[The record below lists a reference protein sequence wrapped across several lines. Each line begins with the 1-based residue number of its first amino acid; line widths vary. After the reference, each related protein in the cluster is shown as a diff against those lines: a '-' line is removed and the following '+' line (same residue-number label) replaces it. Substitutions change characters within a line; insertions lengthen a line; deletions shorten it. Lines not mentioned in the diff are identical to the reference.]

1 VPPAPA
7 AQPRRS
13 MSGAALVAAGIFLS
27 RIMGLVRGRVFTHF
41 LGAGPA
47 ADAFAAAVRIPNFL
61 QNLFGEGVLSA
72 SFIPVYAKLVAT
84 GDDEE
89 AGRVAGAVGA
99 LLALTSTV
107 VVLLGVVASPA
118 VVTAVAGGFHD
129 AERRDLTIRLVRVMF
144 PGVGLLV
151 MSAWCLGILNSHR
164 KFFLSY
170 VSPVAWN
177 VVMIAALLA
186 FGGRRN
192 ETDLVMIAAWAS
204 VAGSG
209 VQFLVQLPTVL
220 ALDKKLRLS
229 FDVKRPNVRTVL
241 TNFVPVFI
249 GRGVVQLSAYVDTYI
264 ASYVVTGAVAILGY
278 AQVLSILPI
287 SLFGMAI
294 SAAELPA
301 MSSVSGPAT
310 AMAAEIRVRL
320 DRALRRIAFL
330 IIPSAMA
337 FIACGD
343 ILAAGVYQSGK
354 FTRADSLWMW
364 GVLAG
369 SAVGLLAGA
378 MGRLYSSAW
387 YALRDTRTPL
397 RFALIRVALTL
408 GLGYLAAIPLP
419 RLLGID
425 PRWGVAGLTATAGIA
440 GWVEFVLLR
449 KSLNARIG
457 VTGLPLPFVGWLW
470 VSALVAVVPTVLLR
484 FAYGTTHPLAL
495 AFTAIPLFGLTY
507 FGFAAFCGIEESAA
521 IGDRTWALV
530 RPWLVKIFGA

>member
-1 VPPAPA
+1 MPPSPG
-7 AQPRRS
+7 QRS
-13 MSGAALVAAGIFLS
+13 LRGAALVAAGIFLS
-27 RIMGLVRGRVFTHF
+27 RIMGLVRGRVFTYY

-47 ADAFAAAVRIPNFL
+47 ADAFAAAVRIPNVL

-72 SFIPVYAKLVAT
+72 SFIPVYAKLIAT

-89 AGRVAGAVGA
+89 AGRVAGAIGA
-99 LLALTSTV
+99 LLALLSTV
-107 VVLLGVVASPA
+107 VVLLGVVATPA
-118 VVTAVAGGFHD
+118 VVTILVGGFSGEQR
-129 AERRDLTIRLVRVMF
+129 ALTIRLVQVMF

-192 ETDLVMIAAWAS
+192 EAELVMTAALAS
-204 VAGSG
+204 VAGSALQ
-209 VQFLVQLPTVL
+209 VLVQLPTVL

-229 FDVKRPNVRTVL
+229 FDARRPNVRMIL

-264 ASYVVTGAVAILGY
+264 ASFVVTGAVAILGY

-310 AMAAEIRVRL
+310 AMADEIRVRL

-337 FIACGD
+337 FLACGD

-354 FTRADSLWMW
+354 FTRADAVWMW

-369 SAVGLLAGA
+369 SAIGLLAGA

-387 YALRDTRTPL
+387 YALRDTKTPL

-408 GLGYLAAIPLP
+408 VLGYVAAIPLP

-457 VTGLPLPFVGWLW
+457 VTGLPRAFVGWLW
-470 VSALVAVVPTVLLR
+470 VSAVVAVAPTVVLR
-484 FAYGTTHPLAL
+484 FAFGTTHPLAL
-495 AFTAIPLFGLTY
+495 AVTAIPLYGLTY
-507 FGFAAFCGIEESAA
+507 FVVAAFCGIEESAA
-521 IGDRTWALV
+521 IGDRIWALI
-530 RPWLVKIFGA
+530 RPWLVRLFGA

>member
-1 VPPAPA
+1 MKPAAAPA
-7 AQPRRS
+7 QSA
-13 MSGAALVAAGIFLS
+13 SGAVLVAAGIFLS
-27 RIMGLVRGRVFTHF
+27 RVMGLVRGRVFGHF
-41 LGAGPA
+41 LGAGLA
-47 ADAFAAAVRIPNFL
+47 ADAFGAAVRIPNFL

-72 SFIPVYAKLVAT
+72 SFIPVYAKLIAT

-99 LLALTSTV
+99 LLALLSTV
-107 VVLLGVVASPA
+107 MVLLGVIATPF
-118 VVTAVAGGFHD
+118 VVTMFVGGFSG
-129 AERRDLTIRLVRVMF
+129 EQRELTIRLVQVMF

-177 VVMIAALLA
+177 LVMIAALLA

-192 ETDLVMIAAWAS
+192 ENELVIIAAWAS
-204 VAGSG
+204 VAGSAL
-209 VQFLVQLPTVL
+209 QFLVQLPTVM
-220 ALDKKLRLS
+220 ALDRRLRFSL
-229 FDVKRPNVRTVL
+229 DATRPNVKSVL
-241 TNFVPVFI
+241 TNFLPVFV
-249 GRGVVQLSAYVDTYI
+249 GRGVVQLSAYVDMYI

-310 AMAAEIRVRL
+310 AMASEIRQRL

-337 FIACGD
+337 FAAFGD

-354 FTRADSLWMW
+354 FGRADSVWMW

-369 SAVGLLAGA
+369 SAIGLLAGA

-397 RFALIRVALTL
+397 RFALIRVTLTL
-408 GLGYLAAIPLP
+408 VLGVLAAIPLP

-449 KSLNARIG
+449 ESLNARIG
-457 VTGLPLPFVGWLW
+457 VTGLPLPFVGRLWL
-470 VSALVAVVPTVLLR
+470 SALIAVVPTAIMRLV
-484 FAYGTTHPLAL
+484 FGTTHPVALAL
-495 AFTAIPLFGLTY
+495 TSVPLYGLTY
-507 FGFAAFCGIEESAA
+507 FGAAALVGIEESAA
-521 IGDRTWALV
+521 IRDRIRAIIRSRFMKL
-530 RPWLVKIFGA
+530 FG

>member
-1 VPPAPA
+1 
-7 AQPRRS
+7 
-13 MSGAALVAAGIFLS
+13 
-27 RIMGLVRGRVFTHF
+27 MGLVRGRVFTYY

-47 ADAFAAAVRIPNFL
+47 ADAFAAAVRIPNVL

-72 SFIPVYAKLVAT
+72 SFIPVYAKLIAT

-89 AGRVAGAVGA
+89 AGRVAGAIGA
-99 LLALTSTV
+99 LLALLSTV
-107 VVLLGVVASPA
+107 VVLLGIVATPA
-118 VVTAVAGGFHD
+118 VVALLVGGFSG
-129 AERRDLTIRLVRVMF
+129 EQRELTIRLVQVMF

-192 ETDLVMIAAWAS
+192 EAELVMIAAWAS

-209 VQFLVQLPTVL
+209 LQFLVQLPTVL

-229 FDVKRPNVRTVL
+229 FDARRPNVRTVL

-249 GRGVVQLSAYVDTYI
+249 GRGVVQLSAFVDTYI
-264 ASYVVTGAVAILGY
+264 ASFVVTGAVAILGY
-278 AQVLSILPI
+278 AQVLSMLPI

-310 AMAAEIRVRL
+310 AVAAEIRIRL

-337 FIACGD
+337 FLACGD

-354 FTRADSLWMW
+354 FTRADAVWMW

-369 SAVGLLAGA
+369 SAIGLLAGA

-408 GLGYLAAIPLP
+408 VLGYLAAIPLP

-440 GWVEFVLLR
+440 GWVEFFLLR

-457 VTGLPLPFVGWLW
+457 VTGLPRAFIGRLWL
-470 VSALVAVVPTVLLR
+470 SAGVAVVPTLLLR
-484 FAYGTTHPLAL
+484 FAYGTTHPLLL
-495 AFTAIPLFGLTY
+495 AATAIPLYGMTY
-507 FGFAAFCGIEESAA
+507 FGFAALCDIEESVA
-521 IGDRTWALV
+521 IGDRIWALI
-530 RPWLVKIFGA
+530 RPWLVRLFGA